1 MACPDSHYRST
12 DRIGSAVFDGCCN
25 GRDSLRECP
34 QLVQR
39 GDRWARTSAPSRN
52 RDALTSR
59 TRIPAA
65 IVVGY
70 DLLHD
75 AADPAAAGS
84 SALTTIPAS
93 TTEMKSPICPRSRAP
108 QIILLFLASIS
119 CSGDSTEPDRPGPAT
134 RVEVQSGAAQTG
146 TVGASLPV
154 PIVVRVLD
162 ARGRAVPSV
171 TVNFTPASGSVQQ
184 PSASTDG
191 NGSVSVLWTLGT
203 LAGSQTLTV
212 SINGVTPIV
221 VNATAAPGP
230 PARALMDED
239 SVRLNALQQT
249 VALNTRVQDSFGNTI
264 PGAVITFASSASSV
278 ATVDAGGRITALANG
293 NAFVRATGA
302 GPAADSVLVRVQQVP
317 AALAL
322 SPAALVVAVGASRAL
337 AAVVVDSGGS
347 QIPGT
352 NAAVRYT
359 TANPAI
365 VAVDPSTGVINGV
378 AAGVGVV
385 RASDAANP
393 AITDSAV
400 VAVAGANSIL
410 ATALVAGSEGSA
422 TVNRGQAFAVPVVLD
437 LSRVA
442 AQGDLGAAELSVKFN
457 ATLFQVDSAQVLTG
471 GVGNVSATGE
481 YSIAYAGIN
490 NNGGGSMVLATL
502 FMRVLSSA
510 PAGSRAVLQLSSAYP
525 PLNTSLTAY
534 AVPLILSGQ
543 LRVR

>member
-1 MACPDSHYRST
+1 MKTP
-12 DRIGSAVFDGCCN
+12 IG
-25 GRDSLRECP
+25 L
-34 QLVQR
+34 
-39 GDRWARTSAPSRN
+39 
-52 RDALTSR
+52 
-59 TRIPAA
+59 
-65 IVVGY
+65 
-70 DLLHD
+70 
-75 AADPAAAGS
+75 
-84 SALTTIPAS
+84 
-93 TTEMKSPICPRSRAP
+93 RSRAP
-108 QIILLFLASIS
+108 QIIFLFLASIS
-119 CSGDSTEPDRPGPAT
+119 CSGDSTEPNRPGPAT
-134 RVEVQSGAAQTG
+134 SVEVQSGAAQTG
-146 TVGASLPV
+146 TVGAALPA

-162 ARGRAVPSV
+162 ARGRAVPSA
-171 TVNFTPASGSVQQ
+171 TVNFAPASGSVLQS
-184 PSASTDG
+184 SASTDG
-191 NGSVSVLWTLGT
+191 SGSASVVWTLGT
-203 LAGSQTLTV
+203 QAGPQTLTV
-212 SINGVTPIV
+212 SITGVTPIV
-221 VNATAAPGP
+221 VNATAAPGA
-230 PARALMDED
+230 PARALIDED

-264 PGAVITFASSASSV
+264 PNAAITFASSASSV
-278 ATVDAGGRITALANG
+278 ASVDAGGRITALANG
-293 NAFVRATGA
+293 NTLVRATSA

-359 TANPAI
+359 SATPAI

-385 RASDAANP
+385 RASDATNP
-393 AITDSAV
+393 AIADSAV
-400 VAVAGANSIL
+400 VAVAGASSIL

-457 ATLFQVDSAQVLTG
+457 ATLLQVDSAQVLTG
-471 GVGNVSATGE
+471 GVGNVSAAGE

-490 NNGGGSMVLATL
+490 NNGAGSMVLATL

-534 AVPLILSGQ
+534 AAPLILSGQ